1 MTPTAVG
8 ILAIG
13 MSVDAFV
20 AALGRGAKAKR
31 GWLAVLGTGA
41 VFGGI
46 EAVIAVFGWALGF
59 LASQYVQAVDHWIAF
74 GLLGAIGVK
83 MITEAL
89 GPQIETASREALS
102 LWTLVATA
110 VGTSIDA
117 MAVGVSLAFLQVNIL
132 IVAAAIA
139 IATAVMAAGGMVLG
153 RVIGKRIGRVA
164 EFLGGVAL
172 IGLGLSILISHLF
185 QS

>member
-1 MTPTAVG
+1 MTPTSVG

-20 AALGRGAKAKR
+20 AALGRGAKAKL
-31 GWLAVLGTGA
+31 GWLSVLGTGA

-46 EAVIAVFGWALGF
+46 EAVIAMIGWGLGF
-59 LASQYVQAVDHWIAF
+59 LASHYVQAVDHWIAF

-89 GPQIETASREALS
+89 GPQEDEHRREHRS
-102 LWTLVATA
+102 FWTLVATA

-132 IVAAAIA
+132 MVAGAIGL
-139 IATAVMAAGGMVLG
+139 ATAVMAAGGMALG
-153 RVIGKRIGRVA
+153 RLIGKGIGRIA
-164 EFLGGVAL
+164 EFLGGVAM
-172 IGLGLSILISHLF
+172 IGLGLSILISHLS
-185 QS
+185 QA